1 MTESIQAREPDT
13 GGGRILDLGALAPDR
28 DAVDIEDQKYE
39 VKVPDDLSA
48 LEMADLQKAWGRVLE
63 LSRQIAEDG
72 QTADLKDK
80 IAKARRAL
88 IRIVMWTPIEP
99 STLERLSLSQLEQMT
114 DFFIP
119 RLAERVTERSARLNA
134 ALGPTTLIGGKP
146 PQPSNGSTGP
156 ATRQSG

>member
-1 MTESIQAREPDT
+1 MAESTQPKDFGIK
-13 GGGRILDLGALAPDR
+13 GGRILDLGALAPDR

-48 LEMADLQKAWGRVLE
+48 LEMADLQKAWERVLE

-80 IAKARRAL
+80 IVKARRAL

-99 STLERLSLSQLEQMT
+99 STLERLSLSQLEQMA

-134 ALGPTTLIGGKP
+134 ALGPTTLIGGKR